1 MKKKELQKYNDQYG
15 EIPKK
20 FMERFNYLLKVVNLS
35 DKHLIEIRNKIKK
48 YFNHKWEKEKYVIF
62 FFPKATAR
70 PRLSGFTKKFYVSD
84 AKSNNDTFKKFCEEA
99 GINNLITT
107 PCKLLIETYYP
118 MPNLNK
124 VDTIL
129 AELKLIRPLS
139 KPDWDNVGKTYSDM
153 IQNNILLDDSLVIDG
168 RSVKYYSIKPR
179 IEITIEYM
187 TKYDCKYNKNK
198 VEKWG
203 LYEKNKDRIIE
214 RDSI

>member
-1 MKKKELQKYNDQYG
+1 MKKKELQKYNNEFG
-15 EIPKK
+15 HVPKD
-20 FMERFNYLLKVVNLS
+20 FMTRFNHLLKTVKLT
-35 DKHLIEIRNKIKK
+35 DKHLFEIRTKIRK
-48 YFNHKWEKEKYVIF
+48 FINHRWEKDKYVIYF
-62 FFPKATAR
+62 YPKATAR

-84 AKSNNDTFKKFCEEA
+84 AKSNNDTFKKFCEELN
-99 GINNLITT
+99 INNLITT

-118 MPNLNK
+118 MPKLNK

-129 AELKLIRPLS
+129 AELKFIRPLS

-168 RSVKYYSIKPR
+168 QSVKYYSIKPR

-187 TKYDCKYNKNK
+187 TKYDCKYNKSK

-203 LYEKNKDRIIE
+203 VYEKNIDRIKE
-214 RDSI
+214 KESL

>member
-1 MKKKELQKYNDQYG
+1 MKKKELQKYNNEFG
-15 EIPKK
+15 HVPKD
-20 FMERFNYLLKVVNLS
+20 FMTRFNHLLKTVKLTDN
-35 DKHLIEIRNKIKK
+35 HLFEIRTKIRK
-48 YFNHKWEKEKYVIF
+48 FINHRWEKDKYVIYF
-62 FFPKATAR
+62 YPKATAR

-84 AKSNNDTFKKFCEEA
+84 AKSNNDTFKKFCEELN
-99 GINNLITT
+99 INNLITT

-118 MPNLNK
+118 IPKLNK

-129 AELKLIRPLS
+129 AELKFIRPLS

-168 RSVKYYSIKPR
+168 QSVKYYSIKPR

-187 TKYDCKYNKNK
+187 TKYDCKYNKSK

-203 LYEKNKDRIIE
+203 VYEKNIDRIKE
-214 RDSI
+214 KESL

>member
-1 MKKKELQKYNDQYG
+1 MKKKELQKYNNEFG
-15 EIPKK
+15 HVPKD
-20 FMERFNYLLKVVNLS
+20 FMTRFNHLLKTVKLT
-35 DKHLIEIRNKIKK
+35 DKHLFEIRTKIRK
-48 YFNHKWEKEKYVIF
+48 FINHRWEKDKYVIYF
-62 FFPKATAR
+62 YPKATAR

-84 AKSNNDTFKKFCEEA
+84 AKSNNDTFKKFCEELN
-99 GINNLITT
+99 INNLITT

-118 MPNLNK
+118 IPKLNK

-129 AELKLIRPLS
+129 AELKFIRPLS

-168 RSVKYYSIKPR
+168 QSVKYYSIKPR

-187 TKYDCKYNKNK
+187 TKYDCKYNKSK

-203 LYEKNKDRIIE
+203 VYEKNIDRIKE
-214 RDSI
+214 KESL

>member
-1 MKKKELQKYNDQYG
+1 MKKKELQKYNNEFG
-15 EIPKK
+15 HIPTD
-20 FMERFNYLLKVVNLS
+20 FMTRFNHLLKIVKLT
-35 DKHLIEIRNKIKK
+35 DKHLFEIRTKIRK
-48 YFNHKWEKEKYVIF
+48 FINHRWEKDKYVIYF
-62 FFPKATAR
+62 YPKATAR

-84 AKSNNDTFKKFCEEA
+84 AKSNNDTFKKFCEELN
-99 GINNLITT
+99 INNLITT

-118 MPNLNK
+118 MPKLNK

-129 AELKLIRPLS
+129 AELKFIRPLS

-168 RSVKYYSIKPR
+168 QSVKYYSIKPR

-187 TKYDCKYNKNK
+187 TKYDCKYNKSK

-203 LYEKNKDRIIE
+203 VYEKNIDRIKE
-214 RDSI
+214 KESL